1 MAQSNHWQL
10 IPFENFERPSAPA
23 STVIQQAWSHVRTLF
38 GRTDSDE
45 TEDVA
50 QDFPHYRE
58 FALPPA
64 VAAIDAAWQEATD
77 APRVRFVISPPFSG
91 TGAVLRAWAEQHHY
105 RTITPPSIAQLSSA
119 DTELWWQ
126 QQQVGDRPWL
136 MDEFSSFWLRT
147 TEHLAFVRALL
158 PRLLRGELG
167 QGVVVIDSWTYA
179 FLQRAWP
186 LALPHCYCFAAA
198 TPELLQ
204 QVGITASDKQ
214 LRKLTA
220 QARGNL
226 GVALALWAVAQS
238 SDKRAPSLPSEADD
252 STAFI
257 LYSLLLHHGLQGEH
271 LQWVLPMLAA
281 DQLDVQ
287 LLRLQQHGVV
297 EYDDQVWRVTAY
309 AYREVRDFLSGRGY
323 WLDAF

>member
-1 MAQSNHWQL
+1 MAESNHWQL
-10 IPFENFERPSAPA
+10 LPLETFERPSAPA
-23 STVIQQAWSHVRTLF
+23 STVIQQTWAHVRTLF
-38 GRTDSDE
+38 GRTDADE
-45 TEDVA
+45 AEDVS

-64 VAAIDAAWQEATD
+64 VAAVDAAWQED
-77 APRVRFVISPPFSG
+77 SEPPKVRFVISPPFSG
-91 TGAVLRAWAEQHHY
+91 TGAVLRAWAQQHGY
-105 RTITPPSIAQLSSA
+105 QQITPPSVTQLTQT
-119 DTELWWQ
+119 DTEQWWQ
-126 QQQVGDRPWL
+126 QQEVDDTPWL
-136 MDEFSSFWLRT
+136 LDEFSSFWLRT
-147 TEHLAFVRALL
+147 TEHLRFVRALL

-186 LALPHCYCFAAA
+186 LSLPHCYCFAAA
-198 TPELLQ
+198 TPELLR
-204 QVGITASDKQ
+204 QVGIAGSDKQ
-214 LRKLTA
+214 LRKLAA

-226 GVALALWAVAQS
+226 GLALALWAVAQN
-238 SDKRAPSLPSEADD
+238 DEKRSPSLPSEADD

-271 LQWVLPMLAA
+271 LQWVLPMLAP

-297 EYDDQVWRVTAY
+297 DYDDSVWRVTAY
-309 AYREVRDFLSGRGY
+309 AYRDVRDFLSGRGY